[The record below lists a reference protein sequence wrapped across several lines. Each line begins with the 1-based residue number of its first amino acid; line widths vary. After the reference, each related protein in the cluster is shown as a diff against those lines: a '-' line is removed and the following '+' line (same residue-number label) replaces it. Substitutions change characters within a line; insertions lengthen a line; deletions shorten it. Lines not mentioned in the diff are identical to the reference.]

1 MYLEKNIPNFGQNI
15 EIEFFYLNLNHDPNL
30 DRGVLEFWREGYFK
44 DAGIDD
50 FNYDIETD
58 HS

>member
-1 MYLEKNIPNFGQNI
+1 MEKGIPDFGQNI
-15 EIEFFYLNLNHDPNL
+15 EVEFFYLNLNHDPNL

-50 FNYDIETD
+50 FNFEIETD